1 MQLEQITPLILTFNE
16 ACNLQASLDGLSWA
30 KQIVVVD
37 SGSTDATLSIAKK
50 DGRVA
55 VYYRTFDHFANQ
67 CNFGLTKISTPW
79 TLSLDA
85 DYVCSKLMEAELI
98 ALDPSGCAG
107 FQASFVYCIY
117 SRKLRA
123 SLYPPRT
130 VLYQTQKASYR
141 CDGHAHRVVVDG
153 RIGKLKSK
161 IHHDDHKPI
170 DGWLHSQVKYET
182 MEAEKLEAVGGT
194 LGWKDRIR
202 KKILFAPVLTVFY
215 CLFGKGLAFNGWAG
229 WYYTFQRVLAEVM
242 LSLALLDMKLKTKP
256 KSSHPPNP
264 Q

>member
-1 MQLEQITPLILTFNE
+1 MQLDQITPLILTFNE
-16 ACNLQASLDGLSWA
+16 APNLRASLKGLSWA

-37 SGSTDATLSIAKK
+37 SGSTDETLSIAKE
-50 DGRVA
+50 DGRV
-55 VYYRTFDHFANQ
+55 VVFYRPFDHFADQ
-67 CNFGLTKISTPW
+67 CNFGLTKITTPW

-85 DYVCSKLMEAELI
+85 DYVCSKLMETELI
-98 ALDPSGCAG
+98 SLDPSVYAG
-107 FQASFVYCIY
+107 FQASFIYCIY

-141 CDGHAHRVVVDG
+141 RDGHAHRVVVDG
-153 RIGKLKSK
+153 QVGKLASL
-161 IHHDDHKPI
+161 ILHDDHKPI
-170 DGWLHSQVKYET
+170 DGWLHSQVKYAT
-182 MEAEKLEAVGGT
+182 MESQKLGAVGGE
-194 LGWKDRIR
+194 LSWKDRIR

-256 KSSHPPNP
+256 KSSHPPTS